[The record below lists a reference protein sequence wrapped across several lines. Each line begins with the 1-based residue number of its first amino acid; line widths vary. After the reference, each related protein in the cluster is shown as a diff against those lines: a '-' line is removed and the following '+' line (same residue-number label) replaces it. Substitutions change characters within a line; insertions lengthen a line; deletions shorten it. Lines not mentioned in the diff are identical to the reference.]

1 MVTRAKYQRNP
12 ASTSSTP
19 RLPRSTPR
27 WVGQK
32 GSKARSTGV
41 FESLLF
47 LFVGEMLI
55 LMPFVH
61 HHQRSRIPLNKPTMS
76 GSVCHMS
83 FTATQDPYDPA
94 RGKTTVPRTDNWV
107 SVVRIQL
114 HPRRPRTP
122 CVATQE
128 RIVHNCTYPLD
139 EIVLTLPLP
148 LLE

>member
-1 MVTRAKYQRNP
+1 MWEDPHSLKRMWVTCVHNKSMRR
-12 ASTSSTP
+12 
-19 RLPRSTPR
+19 RRSIQH
-27 WVGQK
+27 V
-32 GSKARSTGV
+32 
-41 FESLLF
+41 ESCLVLS
-47 LFVGEMLI
+47 LWAGEDVGEMLI
-55 LMPFVH
+55 LMSFVH

-94 RGKTTVPRTDNWV
+94 RGKTTVPRT
-107 SVVRIQL
+107 
-114 HPRRPRTP
+114 P

-139 EIVLTLPLP
+139 DPHQVTVRRPNCTHSSLAT

>member
-1 MVTRAKYQRNP
+1 MGLHLRHLDYPGLHRDG
-12 ASTSSTP
+12 
-19 RLPRSTPR
+19 
-27 WVGQK
+27 WVKRGQK
-32 GSKARSTGV
+32 HGLRVCLNV

-61 HHQRSRIPLNKPTMS
+61 QRSRITFNKPTMS

-94 RGKTTVPRTDNWV
+94 RGKTTVPR
-107 SVVRIQL
+107 I
-114 HPRRPRTP
+114 P

-139 EIVLTLPLP
+139 DPHQVTVRRPNCTHSSLAT